1 MEQSTTFV
9 SSTTPNHVCKLNK
22 ALYSLKQSPH
32 AWYNKLS
39 SCLLQYGFFS
49 SKSETSLFVLPFG
62 SSTTILLVYV
72 NDNIVMGNDS
82 QFLNSLI
89 CRLNQHFTLKDLG
102 VLPFFFGN
110 SSDFYYFYTT
120 FMSTEAYL

>member
-9 SSTTPNHVCKLNK
+9 SSTTPNHVCKLSK
-22 ALYSLKQSPH
+22 ALYSLKKGHH

-39 SCLLQYGFFS
+39 SCLLQYGLFS
-49 SKSETSLFVLPFG
+49 SKFETSLFVIPSS
-62 SSTTILLVYV
+62 SSTTILLVYAD
-72 NDNIVMGNDS
+72 DNIVTGNDS
-82 QFLNSLI
+82 QFLNSII
-89 CRLNQHFTLKDLG
+89 CLLNQHFALKDLG